1 MLAALSLTLLLAL
14 GGQPPSRPVPAD
26 TPGPRCEWSARWG
39 QLVIPPFG
47 PEARLVGPERKK
59 GAVRLPRP
67 KQRHEIEGRLTLQ
80 VAIDG
85 KGRTVDA
92 QVIERPVVIPAWPEL
107 EPHVLEQARKLKW
120 RPATADGVP
129 VPVCMDL
136 PIFVTPPRHIE

>member
-1 MLAALSLTLLLAL
+1 MFAPLAVALLSGLAA
-14 GGQPPSRPVPAD
+14 PPQAVPVE
-26 TPGPRCEWSARWG
+26 TPGPRCEWSADWS

-47 PEARLVGPERKK
+47 PQARLVGPERRK
-59 GAVRLPRP
+59 GAVRLPKP

-85 KGRTVDA
+85 KGRTIGA

-107 EPHVLEQARKLKW
+107 EPYVVEQARKLKW
-120 RPATADGVP
+120 KPATADGVP

-136 PIFVTPPRHIE
+136 PIFVTPPRLVE